1 PWTSFH
7 HHEGHELGQQQM
19 WNPDGTIR
27 SNYVIKD
34 GRRYGLVG
42 AMGCSGKRS
51 SLPFYRSAAMTPEW
65 LSDEEADSVH
75 PHRVGAFRAVDQAG
89 AVVTEQAL
97 TGKITI
103 AHFFFTQCGDVCP
116 TTTRHLARL

>member
-1 PWTSFH
+1 MLVYHYHAGLSEATQRQWYPNGQPWTSFH

-75 PHRVGAFRAVDQAG
+75 PHRVGAF
-89 AVVTEQAL
+89 
-97 TGKITI
+97 
-103 AHFFFTQCGDVCP
+103 
-116 TTTRHLARL
+116 